1 MIFKNPTV
9 QSDVAGSDGGF
20 AVVYSYAGS
29 PNVVAVLNPQAVSFR
44 GTIPV
49 HSLMQPGTHWQDWIS
64 GGVFTVTPSGLVIAV
79 PPVPAGKCGRTSVC
93 GLMILENVTGDVASS
108 ACREPTAQKQRA
120 LDDVMIVRSRKFHRL
135 ESRRPQR
142 VMRLHGQSHGGV
154 ELDLTLQN
162 LHYGGNCKCKTSGPR
177 DRWCASATTSTANLG
192 CLCSLC

>member
-1 MIFKNPTV
+1 MFLYLFFVRSSKNAD
-9 QSDVAGSDGGF
+9 SHDRLHDGGF

-120 LDDVMIVRSRKFHRL
+120 LDDVMIVRSRKFPSIGKRKTTARDETARTKPWRSGTRFDTAEPSL
-135 ESRRPQR
+135 WWELQMQDFWSSRPVVRK
-142 VMRLHGQSHGGV
+142 
-154 ELDLTLQN
+154 
-162 LHYGGNCKCKTSGPR
+162 GNDI
-177 DRWCASATTSTANLG
+177 DR
-192 CLCSLC
+192 